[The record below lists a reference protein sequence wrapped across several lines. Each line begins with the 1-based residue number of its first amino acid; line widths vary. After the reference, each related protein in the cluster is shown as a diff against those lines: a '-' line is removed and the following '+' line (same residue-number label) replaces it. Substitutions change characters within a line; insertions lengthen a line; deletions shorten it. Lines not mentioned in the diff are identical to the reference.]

1 MLCVH
6 IFFNTNRL
14 GSVTLPVGNVPSCI
28 QFTLSMKPGFP
39 VILSYNNFSTQH
51 SDLIQRSEC
60 SSSQLWEVKIFKRF
74 TEVMFSAWRK
84 PNIFNVTC
92 PDWKVNN
99 TQTITGLFGQQKAW
113 LTVSFESDQEG
124 SPLFTLQFLIG
135 LFCHISS
142 KPAEEDETVCVIFIQ

>member
-6 IFFNTNRL
+6 VFFNTNRL
-14 GSVTLPVGNVPSCI
+14 GSFTLPVGNVPSCI
-28 QFTLSMKPGFP
+28 QFTLSMKQGFP
-39 VILSYNNFSTQH
+39 VILSDNNFSTQH
-51 SDLIQRSEC
+51 SDLIQSLKC
-60 SSSQLWEVKIFKRF
+60 SAKNYEKWRFSKEF

-113 LTVSFESDQEG
+113 LTVTFESDQEG
-124 SPLFTLQFLIG
+124 SPVFTLQFLIG

-142 KPAEEDETVCVIFIQ
+142 KPAEEDETVCVIFIK